1 VLDPREAIPV
11 VNSGP
16 DLLSN
21 QLDLASFSL
30 SELRFLHERELDAA
44 MVRTIEQARSA
55 EAGDGI
61 QEQRV

>member
-1 VLDPREAIPV
+1 MVS
-11 VNSGP
+11 SGP

-30 SELRFLHERELDAA
+30 SELRLLHERELDAA

-61 QEQRV
+61 QEQRG